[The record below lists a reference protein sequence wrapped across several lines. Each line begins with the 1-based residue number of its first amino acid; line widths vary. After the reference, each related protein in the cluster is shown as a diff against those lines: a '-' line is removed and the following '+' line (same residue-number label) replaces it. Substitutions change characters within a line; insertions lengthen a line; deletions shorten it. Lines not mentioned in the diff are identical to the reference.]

1 VSVQQ
6 TYSQAYR
13 AGLSEEMAKN
23 DRIFVLGTDILYRGG
38 HFAQVLG
45 LGEQFGEERIR
56 DVPISEAAMVAAGVG
71 AAIGG
76 MRPVVDLNFQD
87 FAYGAMDELCNQA
100 AKINY
105 MFGIPV
111 PLVVRATNGI
121 AYGGAQHNNVIESWF
136 AEMPGLNVAVPA
148 TPADAKG
155 LIKTAL
161 RLDDPVLF
169 LMHKSLTGVRGP
181 VGGPDDYLDFGVA
194 DVVREGDDATLVT
207 YGVHVRTCLQ
217 AADRLAAD
225 GITVDVIDLRTLYPL
240 DIDTVAA
247 SLRKTGRAVMVD
259 ESPGYGGVSAQIAAE
274 VQEAAFDY
282 LDGPIL
288 RVHTPHSPAPQ
299 SPVLLEEFV
308 PDRAKVEA
316 AVRKLLAR
324 P

>member
-13 AGLSEEMAKN
+13 AGLSEEMAEN

-45 LGEQFGEERIR
+45 LGEKFGEERIR

-169 LMHKSLTGVRGP
+169 LMHKSLTGVRGE
-181 VGGPDDYLDFGVA
+181 VGGPDDYIDFGLA
-194 DVVREGDDATLVT
+194 DVLREGDDATLVT
-207 YGVHVRTCLQ
+207 YGVHVRTCLR

-240 DIDTVAA
+240 DVGTVAA
-247 SLRKTGRAVMVD
+247 SLRKTGRGVMVD
-259 ESPGYGGVSAQIAAE
+259 ESAGYGGVSAQIAAE

-316 AVRKLLAR
+316 AVRKLMAR